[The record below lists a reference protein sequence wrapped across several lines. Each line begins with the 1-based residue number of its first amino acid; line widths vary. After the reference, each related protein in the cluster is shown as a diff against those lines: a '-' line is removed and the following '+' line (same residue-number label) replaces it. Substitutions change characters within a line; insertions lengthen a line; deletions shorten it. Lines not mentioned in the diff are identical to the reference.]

1 MAFVAEETRD
11 LRMYSGS
18 GGATVP
24 PQPPIVG
31 TDPKSSRILPDGLGL
46 DFDVKELLDR
56 LRREDERLNSGS
68 GSGGQSVDQ
77 YHTQNHSL
85 GRVVFGHS
93 GWEWAN
99 HPAWVIS
106 TSVSMN

>member
-31 TDPKSSRILPDGLGL
+31 TESESSRILPDGLGL

-56 LRREDERLNSGS
+56 LRREDERLNSDP

-77 YHTQNHSL
+77 YHTQDHSL
-85 GRVVFGHS
+85 GRVVFGRS

-99 HPAWVIS
+99 HPA
-106 TSVSMN
+106 